1 MATEVGQPATPDH
14 WPSTQ
19 SEVPLSEEIGVTIPS
34 ATDSGEVTASMFT
47 EVGEL

>member
-19 SEVPLSEEIGVTIPS
+19 LVVPVSAGIGVTMPS
-34 ATDSGEVTASMFT
+34 ARDSGEVTASMFT